1 MSSKIVVKNTETNRS
16 FEYELA
22 GERTRI
28 GRAADRNDLVLD
40 DGQVSREHAVI
51 RKMRNSF
58 MLVDL
63 DSANGTFMGGQRIK
77 ERILTNGDSVTIGKY
92 TLEYRAQD
100 GALSVSYHDQK
111 ISETV
116 MLKMPGEIS
125 TDIPQIDTSSLSKWL
140 SPADPKS
147 RDVLAYIENLR
158 KKADTLSRL
167 YELNQMLGSDFS
179 LEAIF
184 KKVSEM
190 VFRLTHADRFLVLLK
205 DADTG
210 ALSTEA
216 AEFRFP
222 QKAGDEIAISK
233 TVVERVMSERVSL
246 LSFDTQRDE
255 RLAQAK
261 SILLQNIHSVMC
273 APLVG
278 KSGVLG
284 AIYVDCQER
293 AKILRE
299 DDLELLNAVAAE
311 TSIAVD
317 NAITHKRLVR
327 EELARAK
334 YRRFMPPHVVDEIL
348 ANPNTLNLGGTNSCV
363 TSLFSDIRNF
373 TTMAETLPPQE
384 AVQILNE
391 YFSDMTPIIFEHSG
405 LLDKYMGD
413 GLMAL
418 FGVPYPCDDAAAN
431 AVSAAISMQRRMEIV
446 NRDLKA
452 IGLSEI
458 AIGIGINT
466 GMVTVG
472 YIGSEE
478 RTDYTAIGDPVN
490 LAARLEKQAQ
500 GWQIIISGPTRDALG
515 ERFPVRPCGNILVKG
530 RKEPVQIYEVMWKT
544 VRESPLTQAEK
555 ALDAP

>member
-1 MSSKIVVKNTETNRS
+1 MPSKLVIKNTETDRL
-16 FEYELA
+16 FEFELNA
-22 GERTRI
+22 EQTRI
-28 GRAADRNDLVLD
+28 GRATDRNDLVLD
-40 DGQVSREHAVI
+40 DAQVSREHAVI
-51 RKMRNSF
+51 KKVRNSF

-63 DSANGTFMGGQRIK
+63 DSANGTFLGDQRIK
-77 ERILTNGDSVTIGKY
+77 ERVLTNGDSIAIGKY
-92 TLEYRAQD
+92 ILEYKAQD
-100 GALSVSYHDQK
+100 GALSISYHDQK

-116 MLKMPGEIS
+116 MLRMSAEVA
-125 TDIPQIDTSSLSKWL
+125 TAIPQIDNSSLSKWL
-140 SPADPKS
+140 SPADPNS
-147 RDVLAYIENLR
+147 RAVLAYIEVLR

-190 VFRLTHADRFLVLLK
+190 VFRLTSADRFLVLLR
-205 DADTG
+205 DSDTG
-210 ALSTEA
+210 AISTEA
-216 AEFRFP
+216 AEFRYP
-222 QKAGDEIAISK
+222 QKAGEEITISR
-233 TVVERVMSERVSL
+233 TVVNQVMSERVSL
-246 LSFDTQRDE
+246 LSFDTQSDE

-261 SILLQNIHSVMC
+261 SIVLQNIRSVMC

-284 AIYVDCQER
+284 AIYVDCREH
-293 AKILRE
+293 AKILKE

-311 TSIAVD
+311 ASIAVD

-363 TSLFSDIRNF
+363 TALFSDIRNF
-373 TTMAETLPPQE
+373 TTMAETLLPQE
-384 AVQILNE
+384 VVQILNE
-391 YFSDMTPIIFEHSG
+391 YFSDMTPIIFEHYG

-418 FGVPYPCDDAAAN
+418 FGVPYQCEDAAAN
-431 AVSAAISMQRRMEIV
+431 AVKAAIAMQRRMESV

-458 AIGIGINT
+458 SIGIGINT

-490 LAARLEKQAQ
+490 LAARLEKQAK
-500 GWQIIISGPTRDALG
+500 GWQIIISGSTREALG
-515 ERFPVRPCGNILVKG
+515 ERFPVRPYGNIIVKG
-530 RKEPVQIYEVMWKT
+530 RKEPVQIYEVLWKDALET
-544 VRESPLTQAEK
+544 PLAQAEK
-555 ALDAP
+555 TFDAP

>member
-1 MSSKIVVKNTETNRS
+1 MPSKLIVKNTETNHS
-16 FEYELA
+16 LEFDLA

-40 DGQVSREHAVI
+40 DGQVSREHAVLK
-51 RKMRNSF
+51 KMRNTF

-63 DSANGTFMGGQRIK
+63 DSANGTFVNGQRIK
-77 ERILTNGDSVTIGKY
+77 ERILTNGDSVAIGKY
-92 TLEYRAQD
+92 ALEYKAQD
-100 GALSVSYHDQK
+100 GALSISYHNQK

-116 MLKMPGEIS
+116 MLRTPGEIAAVL
-125 TDIPQIDTSSLSKWL
+125 PQVDVQSLLTTL
-140 SPADPKS
+140 SLADPNS
-147 RDVLAYIENLR
+147 RAILAYIETLK
-158 KKADTLSRL
+158 KKAETLSVL

-190 VFRLTHADRFLVLLK
+190 VFRLTPADRFLVLLK
-205 DADTG
+205 DAETG
-210 ALSTEA
+210 AVSTEA
-216 AEFRFP
+216 AEFRHP
-222 QKAGDEIAISK
+222 HKADAEIAISR
-233 TVVERVMSERVSL
+233 TVVDRVMSERISL
-246 LSFDTQRDE
+246 LSFDTQSDE

-278 KSGVLG
+278 KTGVLG

-293 AKILRE
+293 AKILKE

-334 YRRFMPPHVVDEIL
+334 YRRFMPQHVVDEIL
-348 ANPNTLNLGGTNSCV
+348 ANPNTLNLGGTNSRV
-363 TSLFSDIRNF
+363 TALFSDIRNF
-373 TTMAETLPPQE
+373 TTMAETLVPQE
-384 AVQILNE
+384 VVQILNE
-391 YFSDMTPIIFEHSG
+391 YFSDMTPIVFEHFG

-418 FGVPYPCDDAAAN
+418 FGVPYPCEDAAVN
-431 AVSAAISMQRRMEIV
+431 AVSAAVAMQRRMESV

-458 AIGIGINT
+458 SIGIGINT

-490 LAARLEKQAQ
+490 TAARLEKQAQ
-500 GWQIIISGPTRDALG
+500 GWQIIISGSTREVLG
-515 ERFPVRPCGNILVKG
+515 DRFPVRPSGNILVKG
-530 RKEPVQIYEVMWKT
+530 RKEPVQIYEVLW
-544 VRESPLTQAEK
+544 REAKDSPSTKAEK